1 MSLYQICQPKQDL
14 ADNKNGKIIAK
25 GSEVVILDL
34 LPNNKAVVCRKG
46 FYMDSVVIDLN
57 LLSLGR

>member
-1 MSLYQICQPKQDL
+1 MSLYQICSPKQDL
-14 ADNKNGKIIAK
+14 ADKGNGKIIAK

-46 FYMDSVVIDLN
+46 FYLDSLTTALN
-57 LLSLGR
+57 LLEIK